1 MEDSPETLVFL
12 NMYDV
17 TLYENKEKVRDCV
30 ARCNN
35 VGFIIIN
42 TEHWETKGAKEIF
55 HLLEERNQKNVA
67 ILEYNII
74 NYKNIV
80 NTYLHIRV
88 LFLPLIYSHTLKTYY
103 QGYVHRSLSHNE
115 KNIDVLFYGGLND
128 RRIHI
133 LNQLQETCRVHV
145 VDSHHGATNQEL
157 CNLIERSVVVIN
169 ILYYDFNVIFDYYRN
184 SLLLANQAV
193 LVSEVPEEMD
203 IKIEPWLAGISEI
216 ETFCSYDQLVETTT
230 YWVNSTPQ
238 EIQCVK
244 DKQRTWFEKF
254 NMNDILVPFVN
265 YYQITHEFPVSE

>member
-1 MEDSPETLVFL
+1 MLIKIHIADHFCENYMPFLLFRNSLRDILGNCGYDNQFVNDLHIETCNDLCTMEDSPETLVFL

-169 ILYYDFNVIFDYYRN
+169 ILYTDRVIRR
-184 SLLLANQAV
+184 L
-193 LVSEVPEEMD
+193 
-203 IKIEPWLAGISEI
+203 
-216 ETFCSYDQLVETTT
+216 
-230 YWVNSTPQ
+230 
-238 EIQCVK
+238 
-244 DKQRTWFEKF
+244 
-254 NMNDILVPFVN
+254 
-265 YYQITHEFPVSE
+265 